1 MVPIFVL
8 GNELRPYFITVHGGG
23 QGMIG
28 YKSLLYRNCNR
39 INSFIIAAV
48 ICVLLTLPGKAD
60 AGWIEDQFN
69 AVQSKLNS
77 LVSNMSTVRSRV
89 TNVYSKVVGAAGT
102 INDGKVK
109 NLISDMQVMLQAAVD
124 TQQEGVAAF
133 MAGGDCVVNDGTPC
147 GFFRADL
154 IDIVHIARGLNNQ
167 ILALH
172 NIPGLDLQIQDLGLA
187 DLINKLPG
195 RALLPLYK
203 VLTKTQF
210 LTPALI
216 DAMQTAGDNIDNL
229 KTVLFIEDVPS
240 LPTPLEACQFVDANS
255 KPFKISANAIKGIG
269 VVLKVLG
276 KLFEALGKTPAG
288 GPNEVDAGIHGYVHA
303 TVKTNT
309 LGTIGKI
316 LGGISGPMSSVSSFV
331 SDKVSSCGDMVRDA
345 EVETRQLQMLTNQ
358 DAILASM
365 GGGTIPNPDLIA
377 NQLLILEGQLETRC
391 AFRKNKPKQCKHF
404 RGNGFGGKKKPLP

>member
-1 MVPIFVL
+1 M
-8 GNELRPYFITVHGGG
+8 GG
-23 QGMIG
+23 QRMIAFKKLSYG
-28 YKSLLYRNCNR
+28 NCSR
-39 INSFIIAAV
+39 ITSFIIAAV
-48 ICVLLTLPGKAD
+48 VCVFLALPAKAE

-133 MAGGDCVVNDGTPC
+133 MPVGTTCALNDGTPC
-147 GFFRADL
+147 GYFRADL
-154 IDIVHIARGLNNQ
+154 IDVVHIARELNNQ

-210 LTPALI
+210 LTPVLI
-216 DAMQTAGDNIDNL
+216 DAMQNVGDNLGNL
-229 KTVLFIEDVPS
+229 KTVLFIEEVPS
-240 LPTPLEACQFVDANS
+240 LPTALEACQFVDTNS

-316 LGGISGPMSSVSSFV
+316 LGGISGPMSSLSSFV
-331 SDKVSSCGDMVRDA
+331 SNKVSSCGDMVRDA
-345 EVETRQLQMLTNQ
+345 DIKLRQEKMLANQAASNTKQLQMLANQ

-365 GGGTIPNPDLIA
+365 GGGTVPNPDLIA
-377 NQLLILEGQLETRC
+377 NQLLILEGQMETRC
-391 AFRKNKPKQCKHF
+391 ASRKNKPKPCKRF